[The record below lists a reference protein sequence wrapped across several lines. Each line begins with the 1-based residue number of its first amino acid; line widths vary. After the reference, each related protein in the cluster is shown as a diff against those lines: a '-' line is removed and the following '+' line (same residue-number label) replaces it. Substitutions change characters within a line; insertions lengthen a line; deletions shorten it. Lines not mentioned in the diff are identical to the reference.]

1 MYLHGRAFTHGT
13 MDRPIELFLISAN
26 DPQSGCCMDYPVCLM
41 VHNKISLAAN
51 QKE

>member
-26 DPQSGCCMDYPVCLM
+26 DPQSGVTKAVVWIILS
-41 VHNKISLAAN
+41 V
-51 QKE
+51 